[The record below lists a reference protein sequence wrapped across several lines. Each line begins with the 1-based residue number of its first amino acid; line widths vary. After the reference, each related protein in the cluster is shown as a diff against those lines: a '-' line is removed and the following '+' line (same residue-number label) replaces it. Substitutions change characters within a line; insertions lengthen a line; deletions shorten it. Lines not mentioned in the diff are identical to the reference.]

1 MNFKLNRLKS
11 EMHANPDPD
20 AGHGYQAGHA
30 STNDNLQVD
39 FESQPP
45 LRPSGTPTK
54 KLDDYYD
61 STSEPEEG
69 FSLPPPVDNSGTNRK
84 RGIDRSAAA
93 FLQYQGLLTGKPP
106 ARPSPIPRSSTS
118 RGQSPSSTPSRWSP
132 QAVPV
137 TAGRDAIA
145 HHAAGTGS
153 PSATVLSWKTT
164 TESYLERPD
173 DSAASQ
179 SATISRK
186 RKVEDEDDEDGTGL
200 SKRRRLESLENRM
213 NIQTDQDQVRLPE
226 LKRVGDRKKAGLP
239 TARRTESRATST
251 TAPSLNTVQKTI
263 HDIDNV
269 IGIIQSEGAPS
280 PQVVPPNYHGQ
291 VDPETTSTEAIHLA
305 RPTGSPDNRGATRDA
320 SLIPKALQVSAQP
333 VIHGEQASETAK
345 DSVADLNARLND
357 MEKSIRLLKKERGD
371 ILRALGEIK
380 TSVTCM
386 TDFVSGVSDN
396 VNFLK
401 RMSSKN
407 IRLLVPGSRRCCYS
421 KEGSR

>member
-1 MNFKLNRLKS
+1 MTLNRMKS
-11 EMHANPDPD
+11 GMHANPGPD

-69 FSLPPPVDNSGTNRK
+69 FSLPPPVDNSGTNRR
-84 RGIDRSAAA
+84 RGINTGAFAFVSAQAV
-93 FLQYQGLLTGKPP
+93 LTGTR
-106 ARPSPIPRSSTS
+106 ASPSLNRVRSL
-118 RGQSPSSTPSRWSP
+118 SSTPSRSSP

-137 TAGRDAIA
+137 TAARDAIA

-200 SKRRRLESLENRM
+200 SKRRRLESLENHM